1 MDMIRQ
7 RKEMAMG
14 KEPMGGSDFGVKSFA
29 KAMSDGKSMG
39 GSDGTMLSEKQRCAP
54 VGMGGGKMKAQANPE
69 HGNHGYDT

>member
-29 KAMSDGKSMG
+29 TTMSNGASMG
-39 GSDGTMLSEKQRCAP
+39 SSDGTVLSESQRCRP
-54 VGMGGGKMKAQANPE
+54 VGMGRKMDAQAQPD
-69 HGNHGYDT
+69 HGRHK